1 MTRMTYNP
9 VKVVLLA
16 AAFSMLGFFIHPLM
30 FVIAG
35 VLGLIWFIQFMRW
48 AISG

>member
-1 MTRMTYNP
+1 MTYNP

-16 AAFSMLGFFIHPLM
+16 AAFSVLGFFIHPLM

-35 VLGLIWFIQFMRW
+35 VLGLFWLVQFMRW
-48 AISG
+48 VFNG